1 MFIFIDE
8 TGSDTRNKLRKCG
21 YSIRGIPA
29 KNQTFLVRG
38 EHISAIVCMSTT
50 GLVDVKTIHGTANGE
65 VFYNFVQ
72 THLLPH
78 LLPYNG
84 INPHSVVVL
93 GNCPSRCRGSQRCES
108 SYTLSSTLLT

>member
-8 TGSDTRNKLRKCG
+8 TGSDARNKLRKYS
-21 YSIRGIPA
+21 YSIRGILA
-29 KNQTFLVRG
+29 KTHTFLVRG
-38 EHISAIVCMSTT
+38 ERISAIACMSTA
-50 GLVDVKTIHGTANGE
+50 GLVDVKRVHGTVNGE

-93 GNCPSRCRGSQRCES
+93 DNCSIR
-108 SYTLSSTLLT
+108 